1 MGYIRNTI
9 LIEAPVDKVFM
20 LTNDVRTWPTLF
32 TEYKSSEVIE
42 ESNSSVT
49 FQLTTHPDE
58 DGNQWS
64 WVARRQTNMERKST
78 VSERMPSSGPFALMT
93 IRWWYD
99 SISETSATMTWEQEF
114 TMKSDAPVSEEQ
126 ATNYL
131 NKQSRIQQQAIKG
144 KIEATCG
151 GASTPD
157 QDSVYRGMIIG
168 RYLDGSEPQI
178 ADAFRRSDETDLPH
192 LLGVKSR
199 HVWVLGGIYLHFVE
213 GQSSLPTILKDYV
226 NHPLFT
232 AIKAEMDTYV
242 QPLSPEH
249 NPGVAREIYHW
260 ANTTQEPLNQ

>member
-1 MGYIRNTI
+1 MGYIRNAI
-9 LIEAPVDKVFM
+9 LIEAPVDDVFR

-49 FQLTTHPDE
+49 FRLTTHPDE
-58 DGNQWS
+58 DGNHWS
-64 WVARRQTNMERKST
+64 WIARRQTNLERKST
-78 VSERMPSSGPFALMT
+78 FSERMPSSGPFAVMT

-99 SISETSATMTWEQEF
+99 GISKTSTMMTWEQEF
-114 TMKSDAPVSEEQ
+114 TMKSAAPVSEEQ

-131 NKQSRIQQQAIKG
+131 NKQSKIQQQAIKE
-144 KIEATCG
+144 KIEALCG
-151 GASTPD
+151 STHD
-157 QDSVYRGMIIG
+157 QDTVYRGMIIG
-168 RYLDGSEPQI
+168 RYCEGSEPHI
-178 ADAFRRSDETDLPH
+178 ADAFKRSDETELPH

-213 GQSSLPTILKDYV
+213 GQSSLPAILKEYI

-242 QPLSPEH
+242 QPLSPEC

-260 ANTTQEPLNQ
+260 TSTQQEPLNQ